1 MAVQS
6 CAYDRCTCKF
16 QEGNGLEREGRLFCD
31 DYCVGSLN
39 PENFDSAAFD
49 SGAFDTL
56 VAAGVTVDIR
66 VADS

>member
-49 SGAFDTL
+49 SGAFDTTS
-56 VAAGVTVDIR
+56 GSR
-66 VADS
+66 CHCGHPGCG